1 MLLNYIIIDPNP
13 IQRFD
18 LLQFLKKI
26 KALQLKGKFSSAVY
40 ANNFL
45 NYNTIDLIF
54 LSAKLPGFSSFDF
67 INKLCDP
74 NELIL
79 ITKQPQD
86 ALRAYDQG
94 LIDCIAPPFTLSR
107 VEKSVKRVI
116 IKIKALLERKKEK
129 SHIIEIKHNLRTEK
143 NPAANI

>member
-1 MLLNYIIIDPNP
+1 MD
-13 IQRFD
+13 
-18 LLQFLKKI
+18 
-26 KALQLKGKFSSAVY
+26 

-45 NYNTIDLIF
+45 NYNKIDLIF

-67 INKLCDP
+67 IDKLCGP
-74 NELIL
+74 NEVIL

-107 VEKSVKRVI
+107 VEKSVKEI
-116 IKIKALLERKKEK
+116 LIKLKPYWKRKK
-129 SHIIEIKHNLRTEK
+129 SDY
-143 NPAANI
+143 

>member
-1 MLLNYIIIDPNP
+1 MLLNYFIIGPNP

-18 LLQFLKKI
+18 LLQFWKKI
-26 KALQLKGKFSSAVY
+26 KALKLKGEFSSALD

-45 NYNTIDLIF
+45 NYNKIDLIF

-67 INKLCDP
+67 IDKFCGP
-74 NELIL
+74 NEVIL

-94 LIDCIAPPFTLSR
+94 LIDCIAPPSTLSR
-107 VEKSVKRVI
+107 IKS
-116 IKIKALLERKKEK
+116 L
-129 SHIIEIKHNLRTEK
+129 
-143 NPAANI
+143 